1 MPGNN
6 MQDSRMR
13 IRLLSIVVI
22 TAIICG
28 LAVIGL
34 LQLAKVARFHEL
46 NSLHLQATHALD
58 DLLARSSGLPLDAP
72 TLRAAIT
79 RIRELPM
86 ECLREAGAFER
97 IEIGLLGS
105 NDLLELCE
113 RDVALA
119 DQTLAAIAAHEHG
132 TLASEALSAQL
143 GAAATTFRAHSDA
156 FVAPVANFG
165 RRLVRIVLF
174 GMMGFTVLAIVAV
187 LGIVRR
193 VREAVARLQAANL
206 SLAQSEGRNRQLALF
221 DSLTGLPNRSLFL
234 DRVNQAVAFARR
246 SNTSLALMFV
256 DLDRFKDINDS
267 RGHGAGDQLLKM
279 VSDRLQSVVR
289 SSDTVARLGG
299 DEFAV
304 IVGQVADRNDP
315 VMVALRTLDAVSK
328 PMQIDGVEHQISA
341 SIGITLCP
349 QDGED
354 AATLLKN
361 ADLAMYETKAAGRNG
376 YRFYSLQTDENARS
390 RVRTEQFLRA
400 ALGAGQFLLHF
411 HPIVDL
417 SDGHTVGAE
426 ALLRWNH
433 PEDGLVF
440 PDSFITLAEET
451 GLICEI
457 GYWVLD
463 GALAQC
469 RAWRAQQSSFT
480 MAVNVSVRQLRDP
493 AFVDHVANVLAKY
506 DIPAAALHVEITESL
521 FLAGEDLALS
531 TLHMLGELGVSLSID
546 DFGTGYSSFGYL
558 RQLPFRIL
566 KIDRSFIRGVPGN
579 PDDAAIASAI
589 LSMAQSLGLSVVA
602 EGIEFDHHM
611 RFLRAQ
617 SCPFGQG
624 YLFSLPLPAEQF
636 DPGARYPVA

>member
-1 MPGNN
+1 
-6 MQDSRMR
+6 MR
-13 IRLLSIVVI
+13 RRLFAIV
-22 TAIICG
+22 AIIAVLAL
-28 LAVIGL
+28 LAVTGFV
-34 LQLAKVARFHEL
+34 QLAKVARFHEL
-46 NSLHLQATHALD
+46 NALHMQATHGLIRQLDAADGALPEPALLRASIEQIRAQPLACLRESGVFERLEITLLGGDALLRLCENDLALADRTLAQIDAYQGGALD
-58 DLLARSSGLPLDAP
+58 DSGLIAQ
-72 TLRAAIT
+72 I
-79 RIRELPM
+79 
-86 ECLREAGAFER
+86 
-97 IEIGLLGS
+97 
-105 NDLLELCE
+105 
-113 RDVALA
+113 
-119 DQTLAAIAAHEHG
+119 AIAARSFGE
-132 TLASEALSAQL
+132 
-143 GAAATTFRAHSDA
+143 HSDA
-156 FVAPVANFG
+156 FIAPVAALG
-165 RRLVRIVLF
+165 KRLVRIVLV
-174 GMMGFTVLAIVAV
+174 GSAVATVLALVAV
-187 LGIVRR
+187 LGIIRR
-193 VREAVARLQAANL
+193 ARENIAQLQAANL
-206 SLAQSEGRNRQLALF
+206 SLAQSEGRNRQLALY

-234 DRVNQAVAFARR
+234 DRVNQAVAFTRR

-267 RGHGAGDQLLKM
+267 RGHGAGDALLKTI
-279 VSDRLQSVVR
+279 SERLQSVVR

-400 ALGAGQFLLHF
+400 AVGAGQLLLHY

-463 GALAQC
+463 NALAQC
-469 RAWRAQQSSFT
+469 KMWRAQQPSFT

-493 AFVDHVANVLAKY
+493 EFVDHVANVLAKY
-506 DIPAAALHVEITESL
+506 DIPAASLHVEITESL

-611 RFLRAQ
+611 AFLRAQ

-624 YLFSLPLPAEQF
+624 YLFSLPLPAAQF
-636 DPGARYPVA
+636 DPGARYPVD

>member
-1 MPGNN
+1 MKNS
-6 MQDSRMR
+6 DMR
-13 IRLLSIVVI
+13 RRLYGIV
-22 TAIICG
+22 AIIGVLCA
-28 LAVIGL
+28 LAATGFV
-34 LQLAKVARFHEL
+34 QLAKVARFHEL
-46 NSLHLQATHALD
+46 NALHLQATHALSEQLGAND
-58 DLLARSSGLPLDAP
+58 VAHELNLQA
-72 TLRAAIT
+72 LRAALE
-79 RIRELPM
+79 RVRAQPLH
-86 ECLREAGAFER
+86 CLREVGPFER
-97 IEIGLLGS
+97 IEIHWLGGASLLH
-105 NDLLELCE
+105 LCE
-113 RDVALA
+113 RDLALA
-119 DQTLAAIAAHEHG
+119 EQTLAAVAAQQAG
-132 TLASEALSAQL
+132 TLDQAALRRQL
-143 GAAATTFRAHSDA
+143 TAAATNFRANSDA
-156 FVAPVANFG
+156 FVAPVAAFG
-165 RRLVRIVLF
+165 QRLARMVLY
-174 GMMGFTVLAIVAV
+174 GMLVFTTVAIVAV
-187 LGIVRR
+187 LGIVHQ
-193 VREAVARLQAANL
+193 VRLTIAQLQAANL
-206 SLAQSEGRNRQLALF
+206 SLAQSEGRNRQLALY

-234 DRVNQAVAFARR
+234 DRVHQAIAFTRR

-267 RGHGAGDQLLKM
+267 RGHGAGDQLLKAI
-279 VSDRLQSVVR
+279 SERLQSVVR

-315 VMVALRTLDAVSK
+315 VLVALRTLEAVAK

-354 AATLLKN
+354 ADTLLKN

-376 YRFYSLQTDENARS
+376 YRFYSQQTDETARS
-390 RVRTEQFLRA
+390 RLRTEQFLRA
-400 ALGAGQFLLHF
+400 AIAGKQLLLHF

-417 SDGHTVGAE
+417 TNGQTVGAE

-433 PEDGLVF
+433 PEDGLTF
-440 PDSFITLAEET
+440 PDSFIALAEET
-451 GLICEI
+451 GLIVDI

-463 GALAQC
+463 TALAQC
-469 RAWRAQQSSFT
+469 QTWRAQQPAFT

-493 AFVDHVANVLAKY
+493 QFVDQVAALLAKY
-506 DIPAAALHVEITESL
+506 AVPAAALHVEITESL

-579 PDDAAIASAI
+579 PDDAAITSAI

-602 EGIEFDHHM
+602 EGIEFDAHM
-611 RFLRAQ
+611 AFLRGQA
-617 SCPFGQG
+617 CPFGQG
-624 YLFSLPLPAEQF
+624 YLFSLPLPAAQF
-636 DPGARYPVA
+636 DPGAHYPLA

>member
-1 MPGNN
+1 MNSSD
-6 MQDSRMR
+6 MRMR
-13 IRLLSIVVI
+13 LLGIV
-22 TAIICG
+22 AIIGVLCV
-28 LAVIGL
+28 LALTGFV
-34 LQLAKVARFHEL
+34 QLAKVARFHEL
-46 NSLHLQATHALD
+46 NTLHLQATHALNELIAHPAKGVID
-58 DLLARSSGLPLDAP
+58 VQAVRSAVLRVRDQPLG
-72 TLRAAIT
+72 
-79 RIRELPM
+79 
-86 ECLREAGAFER
+86 CLREVGAFAR
-97 IEIGLLGS
+97 AEISLLGGTE
-105 NDLLELCE
+105 LLHLCE
-113 RDVALA
+113 QDVALA
-119 DQTLAAIAAHEHG
+119 DNALLAIAAHEAG
-132 TLASEALSAQL
+132 TLDSTQMHSQL
-143 GAAATTFRAHSDA
+143 IATAATFREHSDA
-156 FVAPVANFG
+156 FIAPVAAVG
-165 RRLVRIVLF
+165 QRLAWSVLI
-174 GMMGFTVLAIVAV
+174 GMIAFTVLAIYVV
-187 LGIVRR
+187 FGIVRR
-193 VREAVARLQAANL
+193 IGETLRQLQESNH
-206 SLAQSEGRNRQLALF
+206 SLAQSEGKNRQLALY

-234 DRVNQAVAFARR
+234 DRVNQAVAFTRR

-267 RGHGAGDQLLKM
+267 RGHDAGDQLLKTI
-279 VSDRLQSVVR
+279 SERLQSVVR

-315 VMVALRTLDAVSK
+315 VMVALRTLEAVSK
-328 PMQIDGVEHQISA
+328 PMLIDGVEHQISA

-376 YRFYSLQTDENARS
+376 YRFYSQQTDENVRS
-390 RVRTEQFLRA
+390 RMRTEQFLRSA
-400 ALGAGQFLLHF
+400 VSAGQLLLHF

-417 SDGHTVGAE
+417 SNGRTVGAE

-440 PDSFITLAEET
+440 PDGFITLAEET

-457 GYWVLD
+457 GYWVMD
-463 GALAQC
+463 DALAQC
-469 RAWRAQQSSFT
+469 QVWRRQHPAFT

-493 AFVDHVANVLAKY
+493 AFVDHVAALLGKY
-506 DIPAAALHVEITESL
+506 EMPAAALHLEITESL

-579 PDDAAIASAI
+579 PDDAAIAGAI
-589 LSMAQSLGLSVVA
+589 VSMAQSLGLSVVA

-611 RFLRAQ
+611 TFLRGLA
-617 SCPFGQG
+617 CPFGQG
-624 YLFSLPLPAEQF
+624 YLFSMPLPAAQF
-636 DPGARYPVA
+636 DPGACYPIV